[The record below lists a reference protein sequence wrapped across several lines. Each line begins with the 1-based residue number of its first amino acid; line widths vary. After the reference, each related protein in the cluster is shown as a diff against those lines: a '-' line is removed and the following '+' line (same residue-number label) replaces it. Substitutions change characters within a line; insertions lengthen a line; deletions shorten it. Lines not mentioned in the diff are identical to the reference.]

1 MNENDIIINEEIA
14 DSSAENENA
23 AQGEIAATVAEEN
36 GAEIADGSAEEAA
49 AEEAADDTA
58 EAEDGADEAE
68 ENADCIALITDDDR
82 LRAVTDPMFPTFAKG
97 KRQPLDELISDFLKM
112 TSLGAMA
119 PKVSPMTL
127 QTPRGSFASADYAL
141 SERQRKIAESAG
153 MSYREY
159 YNFLKS
165 MK

>member
-14 DSSAENENA
+14 DRSAENENA
-23 AQGEIAATVAEEN
+23 AQCEIAAAEEN

-68 ENADCIALITDDDR
+68 KETADDAVGITDDDR